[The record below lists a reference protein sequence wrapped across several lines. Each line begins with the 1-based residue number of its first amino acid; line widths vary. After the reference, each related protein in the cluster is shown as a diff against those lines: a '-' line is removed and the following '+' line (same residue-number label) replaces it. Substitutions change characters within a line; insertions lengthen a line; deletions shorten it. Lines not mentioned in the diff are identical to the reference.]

1 MLKGKL
7 ILVEAKDVMDGSTEF
22 SDLKDLE
29 EKILAGI
36 SQNDPLVAIKNSSD
50 SSHFQLMKS
59 YIV

>member
-36 SQNDPLVAIKNSSD
+36 SPPVELP
-50 SSHFQLMKS
+50 F
-59 YIV
+59 